1 MIGLQTAGSRFPGWT
16 PKILCALSAPGKDA
30 GMAAAKKISRKDIA
44 RMSFRDFMMAS
55 REPYRRLFAYLGPYR
70 GRFWL
75 GILFG
80 GLFGGVQALMI
91 FDVQFVARAVFSGGT
106 LALEGGALGKIP
118 EGVRRWIP
126 ESAHLQIGDG
136 IGMVAVVCLS
146 IPALFLLRG
155 LCSYLNS
162 YLMLWVS
169 VRVLD
174 DIRREA
180 FRHTLAQSMEF
191 FNRSKAGDLVQTVFN
206 QTRMA
211 QQALTTVAGD
221 IVKQPISILS
231 ALVTLFIL
239 DWRFTL
245 MSFLIFPLCLLPVIL
260 VSRKVRKAGAREE
273 EEAGQL
279 MVIMQEAFAGA
290 RVVKTHAREPY
301 ECDRFN
307 AANTQVLRFIMRWRK
322 AMEMSGPLVE
332 TIGSLGV
339 AAALLWAWH
348 YKLGFDKF
356 LALVGGMTLLYP
368 AFKSLSRIYLTMQKC
383 LASTTKVFELLDR
396 TPAILDAPGAPALP
410 PVRGEIV
417 FEGVRF
423 GYGDE
428 RPAVTDLSLRI
439 PAGTTCAL
447 VGASG
452 AGKTTVLA
460 LLQRLYDV
468 QSGSIRIDG
477 VDIRSVA
484 QHSLREQLAAV
495 SQDTFLFHDTIAN
508 NIRYGRLDAGP
519 EEIEEAAQRAHAHE
533 FILQQPNGYE
543 TVVGDKGCLLSGGQ
557 QQRISIARA
566 LLKNAP
572 VLLLDEATSALDS
585 ESEGQIQAAL
595 ETLSS
600 GRTVIA
606 IAHRL
611 STILRADQIVVMDAG
626 RILEVGT
633 HQELYA
639 GSGAYRR
646 LYDLQ
651 FQTPAA
657 GLAGG

>member
-1 MIGLQTAGSRFPGWT
+1 MPA
-16 PKILCALSAPGKDA
+16 PKILCAPPGSGEDA

-44 RMSFRDFMMAS
+44 KMSFRDFLRVS
-55 REPYRRLFAYLGPYR
+55 REPYRRLFAYLKPYR

-80 GLFGGVQALMI
+80 ALFGGVQALMI

-106 LALEGGALGKIP
+106 LSLEGGALGRLP
-118 EGVRRWIP
+118 EGLRRWIP
-126 ESAHLQIGDG
+126 DG
-136 IGMVAVVCLS
+136 IQLDLGGGIGLVALVCLS

-174 DIRREA
+174 DIRQEA

-191 FNRSKAGDLVQTVFN
+191 FTRSKAGDLVQTVFN

-231 ALVTLFIL
+231 ALATLFVL

-245 MSFLIFPLCLLPVIL
+245 MSFLIFPLCLLPVVL

-301 ECDRFN
+301 ECERFN
-307 AANTQVLRFIMRWRK
+307 TANTQVLRFIMRWRK
-322 AMEMSGPLVE
+322 AMELSGPLVE

-348 YKLGFDKF
+348 FHLGFDKF

-396 TPAILDAPGAPALP
+396 PPAITDAPDAAALP

-417 FEGVRF
+417 FENVTF
-423 GYGDE
+423 SYGDD
-428 RPAVTDLSLRI
+428 RPAVSNLSLRI

-468 QSGSIRIDG
+468 QQGAIRIDG
-477 VDIRSVA
+477 RDIRSVT
-484 QHSLREQLAAV
+484 QSSLREQLAAV
-495 SQDTFLFHDTIAN
+495 SQDTFLFHDSITH
-508 NIRYGRLDAGP
+508 NIRYGRLDASQS
-519 EEIEEAAQRAHAHE
+519 EIEEAARQAHAHE
-533 FILQQPNGYE
+533 FILRQPQGYD
-543 TVVGDKGCLLSGGQ
+543 TVIGDKGCLLSGGQ
-557 QQRISIARA
+557 QQRLSIARA

-611 STILRADQIVVMDAG
+611 STILKADQIVVMDSG
-626 RILEVGT
+626 RVQEVGT
-633 HQELYA
+633 HQQLYER
-639 GSGAYRR
+639 SGTYRR

-651 FQTPAA
+651 FQGSPLAA
-657 GLAGG
+657 S